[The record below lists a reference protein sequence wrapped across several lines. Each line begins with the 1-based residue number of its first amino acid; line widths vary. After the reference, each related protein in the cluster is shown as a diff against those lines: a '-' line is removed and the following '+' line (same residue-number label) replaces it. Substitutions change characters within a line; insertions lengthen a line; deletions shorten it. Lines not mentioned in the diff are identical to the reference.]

1 MSFLL
6 LFAVGCAKDDGGGAN
21 GEEGA
26 VLDDTALT
34 VAQNLIV
41 HEGAR
46 IAWTVTEHILQFAL
60 FVAAHVDD
68 AVVHVY
74 AWVHGLDRAVD
85 AAILHI
91 SADDV
96 VAHLQWDDLLVC
108 EYVLD
113 DYDGTHAVLIGVLVQ
128 LLLLAS
134 FAELGYAHADAK
146 LLVAIRANEHE
157 TLTSLILSLVE
168 GDEIIAFRATYSFH
182 KALIF

>member
-46 IAWTVTEHILQFAL
+46 IAWTVTEHILQLAL

-96 VAHLQWDDLLVC
+96 VAHLQGNDLLVG
-108 EYVLD
+108 EDILYHNDRAKTMLVGSFVELFLLLSLAQL
-113 DYDGTHAVLIGVLVQ
+113 GHTHAY
-128 LLLLAS
+128 
-134 FAELGYAHADAK
+134 AE
-146 LLVAIRANEHE
+146 LLVALWANEHE
-157 TLTSLILSLVE
+157 ALTSLILSLVE